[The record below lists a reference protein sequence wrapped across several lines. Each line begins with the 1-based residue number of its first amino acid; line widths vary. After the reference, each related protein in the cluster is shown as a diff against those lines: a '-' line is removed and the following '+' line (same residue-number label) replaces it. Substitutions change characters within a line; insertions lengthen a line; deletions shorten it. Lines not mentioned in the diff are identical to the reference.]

1 MSCSHLW
8 MTFDRLWLAD
18 RRTDSECLFDR
29 SLISD
34 QFPSMSQKH
43 LLQTH
48 TGYIIDFCEIQ
59 ILTRAF
65 HHSCVGRMELI
76 DSINPQINCYQVD
89 YLVERLHLTD
99 FTVKWQQVRGRV
111 LCVRMFVLPK
121 HNESVQRTY
130 RTLYEWSLVQ
140 FDDGRSFCV

>member
-1 MSCSHLW
+1 
-8 MTFDRLWLAD
+8 
-18 RRTDSECLFDR
+18 
-29 SLISD
+29 
-34 QFPSMSQKH
+34 MSQKH

-111 LCVRMFVLPK
+111 LCVRMFVFT
-121 HNESVQRTY
+121 V
-130 RTLYEWSLVQ
+130 
-140 FDDGRSFCV
+140 CVAKAQ